1 MFVKKLSSF
10 AKALPKERYSMWY
23 PNQTDVFQQTQKH
36 LRMKDSYV
44 LSYTFLF
51 ENDVTSQFFLCS
63 FTPFLKGKI
72 FFLQANTLHLLYRL
86 QLKDSQVHVSM
97 SCELLIYCIT
107 FLLFRPR
114 LSLKLWGNI
123 LELRL
128 ISWQRRPDHHMVCT
142 TEPKCPVFVIWTV
155 SFVLHQWPIDFFRHL
170 CLFLSAHLF
179 DISSLLCRIVISYR
193 VLIITIIK
201 FIIVIF
207 YLSCQSNQTQS
218 FTWLKTTCITE
229 VSKHLHEG
237 ALFKSGLSTSR

>member
-114 LSLKLWGNI
+114 LSLKLWGNMW
-123 LELRL
+123 ELRL
-128 ISWQRRPDHHMVCT
+128 ISGQRRPDHYMVCT
-142 TEPKCPVFVIWTV
+142 TEPKCPMYVIWQLDRLVLYYINDLLVFSSPV
-155 SFVLHQWPIDFFRHL
+155 SFFGRAPLRYQF
-170 CLFLSAHLF
+170 
-179 DISSLLCRIVISYR
+179 
-193 VLIITIIK
+193 
-201 FIIVIF
+201 
-207 YLSCQSNQTQS
+207 
-218 FTWLKTTCITE
+218 
-229 VSKHLHEG
+229 
-237 ALFKSGLSTSR
+237 ALAQDCH